1 MGCGARVGLPLLLSH
16 WLDLYL
22 HGTSSAC
29 SPQLPLCLACFIHE
43 VGQYLCHGVDRKIWW
58 VAVSKAPEA
67 LPPSYKQL
75 ISVEVLLLRE
85 KKNGDR
91 MEARTVE
98 ETNAE
103 EVAAVDSVVCWVTNT
118 PSFFLWEWHP
128 WHLEV
133 PGLGSN
139 LRRMRLLNTHF

>member
-1 MGCGARVGLPLLLSH
+1 M
-16 WLDLYL
+16 
-22 HGTSSAC
+22 
-29 SPQLPLCLACFIHE
+29 
-43 VGQYLCHGVDRKIWW
+43 
-58 VAVSKAPEA
+58 SKAPEA

-98 ETNAE
+98 ETSAE

-118 PSFFLWEWHP
+118 PSFFFVGAAP
-128 WHLEV
+128 V
-133 PGLGSN
+133 ASGSSWA
-139 LRRMRLLNTHF
+139 RVEPAPYEAS

>member
-1 MGCGARVGLPLLLSH
+1 M
-16 WLDLYL
+16 
-22 HGTSSAC
+22 
-29 SPQLPLCLACFIHE
+29 
-43 VGQYLCHGVDRKIWW
+43 
-58 VAVSKAPEA
+58 SKAPEA
-67 LPPSYKQL
+67 LPHSYKQL
-75 ISVEVLLLRE
+75 ISIEVLLLGE

-98 ETNAE
+98 ETRAE

-118 PSFFLWEWHP
+118 PFFFLWERHP

-139 LRRMRLLNTHF
+139 LRRIRLPNTHF